1 MNKRSV
7 YIYKGSTQSPE
18 ACMAVLKSKCSRHSA
33 QVEEMKRREK
43 RDDIRYSRR
52 YIRWCVRSFD
62 VSTPH
67 SPYSC
72 RNVEFAV
79 L

>member
-33 QVEEMKRREK
+33 QVEEMKRRERK
-43 RDDIRYSRR
+43 EM
-52 YIRWCVRSFD
+52 
-62 VSTPH
+62 T
-67 SPYSC
+67 
-72 RNVEFAV
+72 
-79 L
+79 